1 MQLNMPFTG
10 RCILFFSLL
19 AYASSIHFSHMS
31 FLVDQHNA
39 PFYNP
44 GTLDFFQG
52 AVLLAFIALAAVV
65 LPLNLKNVSSVFLV
79 IIFSFLYMPIV
90 AITMGNTVDLSLSQL
105 MIVLVVSVSFLVLAV
120 ASKIFPGFGFSKDS
134 FSVGKRLLHVLLGV
148 WFVLLVVFIYE
159 FYSVMRLSGLGEVY
173 VQREVGQAKT
183 LIEGYLQLY
192 FGYFF
197 SVVLFSFG
205 VFYRNWLA
213 ILAGLVGCVLLY
225 SVTAERTV
233 FMLPALVLC
242 IYIVAS
248 SSRNLGFWLP
258 VFYFLCAFL
267 FLLVSLFYK
276 ESEFFYQLGFYSLV
290 RVVAIPGVFFEQY
303 YNFFSSVGYT
313 NYSHVSG
320 LNLLLSPDNYFQADP
335 LYPQLGKIVARDVHR
350 IESNSNAS
358 FLATDGAAA
367 FGFLGVLL
375 VTFLLAFYLLMIDF
389 LSRKWPLA
397 LISPA
402 MAPLAFIL
410 TNGSFFTVLL
420 SFGGL
425 LWLVILAL
433 TSRKIVFSAGFLL
446 RG

>member
-1 MQLNMPFTG
+1 MQLNMAFIG

-44 GTLDFFQG
+44 ATLDFFQG
-52 AVLLAFIALAAVV
+52 AVILAFITLAAVV
-65 LPLNLKNVSSVFLV
+65 LPLRLKNVSSVFLV

-90 AITMGNTVDLSLSQL
+90 VITMGNTVDLSLNQL
-105 MIVLVVSVSFLVLAV
+105 MIVLVVSASFLVLVV
-120 ASKIFPGFGFSKDS
+120 ASTAFPSLDFSKD
-134 FSVGKRLLHVLLGV
+134 FFPVGKRLLNLLLV
-148 WFVLLVVFIYE
+148 AWFVLLVFFIYK
-159 FYSVMRLSGLGEVY
+159 FHSIMRLSGLSEVY
-173 VQREVGQAKT
+173 MQREAGQAKT
-183 LIEGYLQLY
+183 LVEGYLQLY

-213 ILAGLVGCVLLY
+213 VLAGLVGCVLLY

-242 IYIVAS
+242 VYIVAS
-248 SSRNLGFWLP
+248 SPRNLGFWLP
-258 VFYFLCAFL
+258 VFFFLCSFL
-267 FLLVSLFYK
+267 FLLVSLLYK

-290 RVVAIPGVFFEQY
+290 RVVAIPGIFFEHY

-320 LNLLLSPDNYFQADP
+320 LNLLFSPDSYFQADP
-335 LYPQLGKIVARDVHR
+335 LYPQLGKIVARDVHH
-350 IESNSNAS
+350 IQSNSNAS

-367 FGFLGVLL
+367 FGSLGVLL
-375 VTFLLAFYLLMIDF
+375 ITFLLAFYLLIIDF
-389 LSRKWPLA
+389 LGRKWPLA
-397 LISPA
+397 LIAPA
-402 MAPLAFIL
+402 IAPLAFIL

-433 TSRKIVFSAGFLL
+433 TSRRIVFSGGFPI

>member
-1 MQLNMPFTG
+1 MQLNMAFIG
-10 RCILFFSLL
+10 RCILFLSLL

-31 FLVDQHNA
+31 FLVDQHHA
-39 PFYNP
+39 PFFNP
-44 GTLDFFQG
+44 ATLDFFQG
-52 AVLLAFIALAAVV
+52 AVLLAFIALATVV

-90 AITMGNTVDLSLSQL
+90 VITMGNTVNLSLNQL
-105 MIVLVVSVSFLVLAV
+105 VIVLIVSASFLILAV
-120 ASKIFPGFGFSKDS
+120 ASRAFPSFGFSKDM
-134 FSVGKRLLHVLLGV
+134 FPVGRRLLGVLLGI
-148 WFVLLVVFIYE
+148 WFFLLVVFVFE

-173 VQREVGQAKT
+173 MQREVGQAKT

-213 ILAGLVGCVLLY
+213 VLVGLVGCVLLY

-242 IYIVAS
+242 IYIVTS
-248 SSRNLGFWLP
+248 SSRNLDFWLSI
-258 VFYFLCAFL
+258 FFFLCSFL

-290 RVVAIPGVFFEQY
+290 RVVAIPGIFFEQY
-303 YNFFSSVGYT
+303 YDFFSSVGYT

-320 LNLLLSPDNYFQADP
+320 LNLLFSPDSYFQADP
-335 LYPQLGKIVARDVHR
+335 LYPHLGKIVARDVHH
-350 IESNSNAS
+350 IQSNSNAS

-367 FGFLGVLL
+367 FGSLGVLL
-375 VTFLLAFYLLMIDF
+375 ITFLLAFYLLMIDF

-397 LISPA
+397 LSAPA
-402 MAPLAFIL
+402 IAPLAFIL

-425 LWLVILAL
+425 LWLLILAL
-433 TSRKIVFSAGFLL
+433 TSRKIVFLGFSS
-446 RG
+446 